1 MGVHLR
7 CIREPSPPLSPL
19 LSPPSPLPSQS
30 RV

>member
-7 CIREPSPPLSPL
+7 CIREPSPPLSPPSPP
-19 LSPPSPLPSQS
+19 LSPS

>member
-7 CIREPSPPLSPL
+7 CIREPSPPLSP
-19 LSPPSPLPSQS
+19 SPPP

>member
-7 CIREPSPPLSPL
+7 CIREPSPPLSP
-19 LSPPSPLPSQS
+19 SPPPS